1 MSPGKHITPQTQ
13 LETHTEQQPETHGTQ
28 PQTQPETHTEQQ
40 PDSLGQQQLDAHG
53 PQQHTLG
60 QQQPDAQHGPQQHT
74 LRLQQPDARHRPQ
87 QHTLGLQ
94 QPDAQHGPQQ
104 QLADVLGPQQLHT
117 LGQLQPNPQEHLL
130 QGPMLM
136 HAKNT
141 PWEGVRARLMV
152 ASWLNL
158 NTTTQ
163 GNVRPSVKRIMLAT
177 VRQLFMIRKAGTKSW
192 ALAASGQ

>member
-40 PDSLGQQQLDAHG
+40 PDSLGQLQLDA
-53 PQQHTLG
+53 LG
-60 QQQPDAQHGPQQHT
+60 QQQLHAHG
-74 LRLQQPDARHRPQ
+74 PQ